1 MLSREFGA
9 LIGELE
15 KQKAWIQGQKKKN
28 S

>member
-1 MLSREFGA
+1 MLSRGFGA
-9 LIGELE
+9 LIGELD